1 MLKVVWVM
9 SKFVSRSCPFCG
21 SFSLKVVSVSSKLAR
36 VPAGL
41 TRGNDANFQ
50 GIKCA
55 DCKSLTADEL
65 YDSKQYVSGVY
76 SNSENY
82 KHIKPGYDYTGDFVE
97 RVSKFSRGG
106 RVLDFG
112 AGQGTTAEFIQS
124 KGVAIDVLE
133 PDSGFQK
140 TLRGTFKN
148 VYCSLDEVKIKYR
161 VIYAIGVLEH
171 LDDIRATPC
180 YLSEKL
186 EDDGILLFQYPNIN
200 SLSARLMLGSWDMI
214 FEPGHNFIP
223 SVDGL
228 MKLLNGTDLEIF
240 NSYSSSILTRG
251 RIPWCPKRFDKLEQ
265 WMKKL
270 LHSSLIARFFYVK
283 LWQFQSSIGL
293 GETVVVSIRNRKKQL
308 I

>member
-1 MLKVVWVM
+1 M
-9 SKFVSRSCPFCG
+9 
-21 SFSLKVVSVSSKLAR
+21 VSVSSKLDR

-55 DCKSLTADEL
+55 DCKSLAADKL
-65 YDSKQYVSGVY
+65 YDSKQYASGVY

-82 KHIKPGYDYTGDFVE
+82 KHMKPGYDYTGDFVE

-112 AGQGTTAEFIQS
+112 AGQGTTAEFIRS

-133 PDSGFQK
+133 PDSGFQE
-140 TLRGTFKN
+140 TLRGAFEN

-171 LDDIRATPC
+171 LDDIRATF
-180 YLSEKL
+180 YHLAEKL
-186 EDDGILLFQYPNIN
+186 EDDGVLLFQYPNIN
-200 SLSARLMLGSWDMI
+200 SLSARLMLKSWDMI

-228 MKLLNGTDLEIF
+228 KKLLNGTDLEIF
-240 NSYSSSILTRG
+240 DSYSSSILTRG
-251 RIPWCPKRFDKLEQ
+251 RIPWCPKRFDKLEK
-265 WMKKL
+265 WMNKL
-270 LHSSLIARFFYVK
+270 LHSSSIARYIYVK
-283 LWQFQSSIGL
+283 QWQLQSSIGL
-293 GETVVVSIRNRKKQL
+293 GETVVVSIRNRKNRL
-308 I
+308 N